1 MRNFLIGIGLLLWNA
16 ATAQEPL
23 KIWFTQPAATWND
36 ALPVGNGR
44 LGAMVYGTVAAEKIQ
59 INEESLWSGSQFNN
73 NNPQAAAH
81 SKEIQ
86 RLLLEGKNEEAHAL
100 SSQYILGT
108 PREFGSYQT
117 LGDIDIHFAHVN
129 EVRDYTRS
137 LDLHT
142 GVATVQ
148 FTANGVVYKRTVFVS
163 APDNVIVVHLESSK
177 PNQLEFKVALNR
189 QQDAFTQAINDHSLG
204 MTGQVVDLAD
214 DSKGPGGLHMKFNAS
229 LRLSTQGGTAAQGAN
244 TLYVKNATTAT
255 LLITGAT
262 DYNLAKLNFDRSINP
277 QQTCETI
284 LDKIAGHTYV
294 QLLKNHL
301 EEFTPKMAKLSF
313 SLGEH
318 KYDHLPTNERLAQV
332 KQGIIDRG
340 LIALYFQFGRYLLLS
355 SSRAPS
361 VLPANLQGIWNNH
374 FTAPWNSDYHT
385 NINIQMNYWPTDA
398 ANTSEAFDPYTQFVN
413 QLRVPGRIAA
423 KETYNAAGWM
433 IHHATDVFG
442 KTAPHSGIHW
452 SLSPL
457 SGAWLSLNIWDHYL
471 FTGDKEWLAK
481 QAYPIMREAA
491 VFVQSFLIKDKNGYL
506 VTAPSM
512 SPENAFLLP
521 NGKAEQ
527 ITYAPT
533 IDVQTI
539 MELYKACVAAT
550 KILKTDGAFAKE
562 LEASLKQ
569 LPPIKISPKTGGIQ
583 EWIEDYEEAEPGHRH
598 ISHLL
603 GLHPGT
609 TITPEQPALFA
620 AARKTLERRLA
631 NGGGH
636 TGWSRAWIINFYAR
650 LLDGKNVGD
659 HVQALLEKSTLDNLF
674 DTHPPFQIDGNFGA
688 TAGIA
693 EALLQS
699 HNGYLQLLPAL
710 PPTWPAGTIKGLL
723 ARGGFEVTLQWQEGK
738 LTDAHILSRL
748 GNPVIVKYEKQKA
761 SFKTVANKEYSLKKL
776 LKL

>member
-1 MRNFLIGIGLLLWNA
+1 MRSLLVFLGLLLLQTA
-16 ATAQEPL
+16 SAQEAM
-23 KIWFTQPAATWND
+23 KIWFAQAAATWND

-44 LGAMVYGTVAAEKIQ
+44 LGAMVYGTVATEKIQ
-59 INEESLWSGSQFNN
+59 INEESLWSGSQLNN
-73 NNPQAAAH
+73 NNPQAATH

-100 SSQYILGT
+100 SDRYLLGT
-108 PREFGSYQT
+108 PPEFGSYQT
-117 LGDIDIHFAHVN
+117 LADIDISFSHLK
-129 EVRDYTRS
+129 EVKNYTRS
-137 LDLHT
+137 LDLRT
-142 GVATVQ
+142 GIATIQ
-148 FTANGVVYKRTVFVS
+148 FTANDVVYKRTVFAS
-163 APDNVIVVHLESSK
+163 APDNSIVVHLESSK

-189 QQDAFTQAINDHSLG
+189 QQDAFTQAVDNNSLLL
-204 MTGQVVDLAD
+204 TGQIVDLTDAN
-214 DSKGPGGLHMKFNAS
+214 KGPGGLHMKFNAA
-229 LRLSTQGGTAAQGAN
+229 LRLSQQGGTVTRGSN
-244 TLYVKNATTAT
+244 NLYVANATSAT

-262 DYNLAKLNFDRSINP
+262 DYNLALLNFDRSILP
-277 QQTCETI
+277 QKTCEAIIT
-284 LDKIAGHTYV
+284 KAAAYTYE
-294 QLLKNHL
+294 QLLQNHL
-301 EEFTPKMAKLSF
+301 AEFVPKMEKLSF
-313 SLGEH
+313 TLGEN
-318 KYDHLPTNERLAQV
+318 KYDHLPTHERLAQV
-332 KQGIIDRG
+332 KRGTIDRG
-340 LIALYFQFGRYLLLS
+340 LITLYFQFGRYLLLS
-355 SSRAPS
+355 SSRAPA

-385 NINIQMNYWPTDA
+385 NINIQMNYWPTDV
-398 ANTSEAFDPYTQFVN
+398 ANTSEAFAPYTQLVD
-413 QLRVPGRIAA
+413 QLRVPGRVAA

-481 QAYPIMREAA
+481 QAYPIMKEAA

-512 SPENAFLLP
+512 SPENSFLLA

-539 MELYKACVAAT
+539 MELYKACITAT
-550 KILKTDGAFAKE
+550 KILKTDVAFAKE
-562 LEASLKQ
+562 LETSLKQ

-583 EWIEDYEEAEPGHRH
+583 EWIEDYAEAEPGHRH

-620 AARKTLERRLA
+620 AAKKTLERRLA

-699 HNGYLQLLPAL
+699 HNSYIQLLPAL
-710 PPTWPAGTIKGLL
+710 PPTWHTGAIKGLL
-723 ARGGFEVTLQWQEGK
+723 ARGGFEVALQWQNGK
-738 LTDAHILSRL
+738 LTDAAIVSRL
-748 GNPVIVKYEKQKA
+748 GNPVVIKYGERKV
-761 SFKTVANKEYSLKKL
+761 SFKTVANKEYSLQKL

>member
-1 MRNFLIGIGLLLWNA
+1 MRSMMIVIGLLLLKTA
-16 ATAQEPL
+16 AGQEPM
-23 KIWFTQPAATWND
+23 KIWFTKPAAAWND

-59 INEESLWSGSQFNN
+59 INEESLWSGSQLNN
-73 NNPQAAAH
+73 NNPQAAAN

-100 SSQYILGT
+100 SNKYLLGT
-108 PREFGSYQT
+108 PPEFGSYQT
-117 LGDIDIHFAHVN
+117 LADIDISFAHLK
-129 EVRDYTRS
+129 EVSGYTRS
-137 LDLHT
+137 LDLRT
-142 GVATVQ
+142 GIATVQ
-148 FTANGVVYKRTVFVS
+148 FTANDVVYKRTVFVS
-163 APDNVIVVHLESSK
+163 APDNIIVVHLESSK
-177 PNQLEFKVALNR
+177 PGQLEFKVALNR
-189 QQDAFTQAINDHSLG
+189 QQDAFTQAVSDHSLR
-204 MTGQVVDLAD
+204 MTGQVADLAD
-214 DSKGPGGLHMKFNAS
+214 SRKGPGGLHMKFSAS
-229 LRLSTQGGTAAQGAN
+229 LNLVMQGGTATQGAN
-244 TLYVKNATTAT
+244 TLYVTNATTAT

-262 DYNLAKLNFDRSINP
+262 DYNLARLNFDRSIDP
-277 QQTCETI
+277 QKTCEAI
-284 LDKIAGHTYV
+284 LAKTAGHTYE

-301 EEFTPKMAKLSF
+301 DEFAPKMAKLSF
-313 SLGEH
+313 SLGED

-332 KQGIIDRG
+332 KQGTIDRG
-340 LIALYFQFGRYLLLS
+340 LITLYFQFGRYLLLS
-355 SSRAPS
+355 SSRAPA

-385 NINIQMNYWPTDA
+385 NINIQMNYWPVDV
-398 ANTSEAFDPYTQFVN
+398 ANTSEAFAPYAQLVD
-413 QLRVPGRIAA
+413 QLRVPGRVAA

-471 FTGDKEWLAK
+471 FNGDKEWLAK
-481 QAYPIMREAA
+481 QAYPVMKEAA
-491 VFVQSFLIKDKNGYL
+491 VFIQSFMVRDKNGYL

-512 SPENAFLLP
+512 SPENAFRLP

-527 ITYAPT
+527 ITYAPA

-539 MELYKACVAAT
+539 MELYKACIAAA
-550 KILKTDGAFAKE
+550 KILKTDAAFAKE
-562 LEASLKQ
+562 LEAALKQ
-569 LPPIKISPKTGGIQ
+569 LPPIRISPKTGGIQ
-583 EWIEDYEEAEPGHRH
+583 EWMEDYDEVEPGHRH

-699 HNGYLQLLPAL
+699 HNGYIQLLPAL
-710 PPTWPAGTIKGLL
+710 PAAWNTGAIKGLL
-723 ARGGFEVTLQWQEGK
+723 ARGGFEIALQWQEGK
-738 LTDAHILSRL
+738 LVDAAIISRL
-748 GNPVIVKYEKQKA
+748 GNPVVIKYGDQKV
-761 SFKTVANKEYSLKKL
+761 SFKTMANKEYSLKKL

>member
-1 MRNFLIGIGLLLWNA
+1 MRSMMIVIGLLLLKTA
-16 ATAQEPL
+16 AGQEPM
-23 KIWFTQPAATWND
+23 KIWFTKPAAAWND

-59 INEESLWSGSQFNN
+59 INEESLWSGSQLNN
-73 NNPQAAAH
+73 NNPQAAAN

-100 SSQYILGT
+100 SNKYLLGT
-108 PREFGSYQT
+108 PPEFGSYQT
-117 LGDIDIHFAHVN
+117 LADIDISFAHLK
-129 EVRDYTRS
+129 EVSGYTRS
-137 LDLHT
+137 LDLRT
-142 GVATVQ
+142 GIATVQ
-148 FTANGVVYKRTVFVS
+148 FTANDVVYKRTVFVS
-163 APDNVIVVHLESSK
+163 APDNIIVVHLESSK
-177 PNQLEFKVALNR
+177 PGQLEFKVALNR
-189 QQDAFTQAINDHSLG
+189 QQDAFTQAVSDHSLR
-204 MTGQVVDLAD
+204 MTGQVADLAD
-214 DSKGPGGLHMKFNAS
+214 SRKGPGGLHMKFSAS
-229 LRLSTQGGTAAQGAN
+229 LNLVMQGGTATQGAN
-244 TLYVKNATTAT
+244 TLYVTNATTAT

-262 DYNLAKLNFDRSINP
+262 DYNLARLNFDRSIDP
-277 QQTCETI
+277 QKTCEAI
-284 LDKIAGHTYV
+284 LAKTAGHTYE

-301 EEFTPKMAKLSF
+301 DEFAPKMAKLSF
-313 SLGEH
+313 SLGED

-332 KQGIIDRG
+332 KQGTIDRG
-340 LIALYFQFGRYLLLS
+340 LITLYFQFGRYLLLS
-355 SSRAPS
+355 SSRAPA

-385 NINIQMNYWPTDA
+385 NINIQMNYWPVDV
-398 ANTSEAFDPYTQFVN
+398 ANTSEAFAPYAQLVD
-413 QLRVPGRIAA
+413 QLRVPGRVAA

-471 FTGDKEWLAK
+471 FNGDKEWLAK
-481 QAYPIMREAA
+481 QAYPVMKEAA
-491 VFVQSFLIKDKNGYL
+491 VFIQSFMVRDKNGYL

-512 SPENAFLLP
+512 SPENAFRLP

-527 ITYAPT
+527 ITYAPA

-539 MELYKACVAAT
+539 MELYKACIAAA
-550 KILKTDGAFAKE
+550 KILKTDAAFAKE
-562 LEASLKQ
+562 LEAALKQ
-569 LPPIKISPKTGGIQ
+569 LPPIRISPKTGGIQ
-583 EWIEDYEEAEPGHRH
+583 EWMEDYDEVEPGHRH

-699 HNGYLQLLPAL
+699 HNGYIQLLPAL
-710 PPTWPAGTIKGLL
+710 PTAWNTGAIKGLL
-723 ARGGFEVTLQWQEGK
+723 ARGGFEIALQWQEGK
-738 LTDAHILSRL
+738 LVDAAIISRL
-748 GNPVIVKYEKQKA
+748 GNPVVIKYGDQKV
-761 SFKTVANKEYSLKKL
+761 SFKTMANKEYSLKKL

>member
-1 MRNFLIGIGLLLWNA
+1 MRSMMIVIGLLLLKTA
-16 ATAQEPL
+16 AGQEPM
-23 KIWFTQPAATWND
+23 KIWFTKPAAAWND

-59 INEESLWSGSQFNN
+59 INEESLWSGSQLNN
-73 NNPQAAAH
+73 NNPQAAAN

-100 SSQYILGT
+100 GNKYLLGT
-108 PREFGSYQT
+108 PPEFGSYQT
-117 LGDIDIHFAHVN
+117 LADIDISFAHLK
-129 EVRDYTRS
+129 EVSGYTRS
-137 LDLHT
+137 LDLRT
-142 GVATVQ
+142 GIATVQ
-148 FTANGVVYKRTVFVS
+148 FTANDVVYKRTVFVS
-163 APDNVIVVHLESSK
+163 APDNIIVVHLESSK
-177 PNQLEFKVALNR
+177 PGQLEFKVALNR
-189 QQDAFTQAINDHSLG
+189 QQDAFTQAVSDHSLR
-204 MTGQVVDLAD
+204 MTGQVADLAD
-214 DSKGPGGLHMKFNAS
+214 SRKGPGGLHMKFSAS
-229 LRLSTQGGTAAQGAN
+229 LSLVMQGGTATQGAN
-244 TLYVKNATTAT
+244 TLYVTNATTAT

-262 DYNLAKLNFDRSINP
+262 DYNLARLNFDRSIDP
-277 QQTCETI
+277 QKTCETI
-284 LDKIAGHTYV
+284 LAKTAGHTYE

-301 EEFTPKMAKLSF
+301 DEFAPKMAKLSF
-313 SLGEH
+313 SLGED

-332 KQGIIDRG
+332 KQGTIDRG
-340 LIALYFQFGRYLLLS
+340 LITLYFQFGRYLLLS
-355 SSRAPS
+355 SSRAPA

-385 NINIQMNYWPTDA
+385 NINIQMNYWPVDV
-398 ANTSEAFDPYTQFVN
+398 ANTSEAFAPYAQLVD
-413 QLRVPGRIAA
+413 QLRVPGRVAA

-471 FTGDKEWLAK
+471 FNGDKEWLAK
-481 QAYPIMREAA
+481 QAYPVMKEAA
-491 VFVQSFLIKDKNGYL
+491 VFIQSFMVRDKNGYL

-512 SPENAFLLP
+512 SPENAFRLP

-527 ITYAPT
+527 ITYAPA

-539 MELYKACVAAT
+539 MELYKACIAAA
-550 KILKTDGAFAKE
+550 KILKTDAAFAKE
-562 LEASLKQ
+562 LEAALKQ
-569 LPPIKISPKTGGIQ
+569 LPPIRISPKTGGIQ
-583 EWIEDYEEAEPGHRH
+583 EWMEDYDEVEPGHRH

-699 HNGYLQLLPAL
+699 HNGYIQLLPAL
-710 PPTWPAGTIKGLL
+710 PAAWNTGAIKGLL
-723 ARGGFEVTLQWQEGK
+723 ARGGFEISLQWQEGK
-738 LTDAHILSRL
+738 LVDAAIISRL
-748 GNPVIVKYEKQKA
+748 GNPVVIKYGDQKV
-761 SFKTVANKEYSLKKL
+761 SFKTMANKEYSLKKL